1 MDHADEIPPPN
12 FPPFPPMPYF
22 NGPFPPMAYPP
33 IHCPPM
39 GMRYPGPRE
48 MMHPFPPY
56 PGAHDFQ
63 EEKSEEKSA
72 EGGSEPAKKKSR
84 KSRWEPVTEKVSEK
98 FVDRK
103 RLSELEYVAFYP
115 VWAQRKLVRYPK
127 TKLFTFLI
135 SQVLQHYI

>member
-84 KSRWEPVTEKVSEK
+84 KSR
-98 FVDRK
+98 
-103 RLSELEYVAFYP
+103 
-115 VWAQRKLVRYPK
+115 
-127 TKLFTFLI
+127 
-135 SQVLQHYI
+135 